1 MIQFLRGTSTAVSNE
16 NPVLA
21 AGQPFFETDTN
32 KIKIGNGVNQ
42 YNSLP
47 YINPDVTQS
56 AVDWSSITGKP
67 SEFPPEAHTHT
78 TSQITDLNLSEIT
91 TDIDNLQ
98 HNEANIIQTTG
109 ETVDRVNTLELQ
121 MSNKANTNHTHT
133 SSQITDLGSSFM
145 NKPTNT
151 GSSNQWLKRSSSNQG
166 TWSTLPT
173 ASASQAGMMPAT
185 LFSTLKDT
193 YEIIDAG
200 GTDGANGG
208 WIHLSNNIVIEW
220 QSIYVYDVSVNT
232 ALGDWYRSNAPY
244 LQTDY
249 PWQGI
254 NSVGYPMIQMNFVST
269 NNAAAL
275 IWINPTIS
283 YLPDYVPQCYLIRPV
298 TGTCT
303 GYISVFAIG
312 YNNYL

>member
-47 YINPDVTQS
+47 YINPDST
-56 AVDWSSITGKP
+56 SISTSWDSIENKP
-67 SEFPPEAHTHT
+67 STFPPSTHTHEIDDVNGLKLKMDSLDSLNNQVGSNISPRLDT
-78 TSQITDLNLSEIT
+78 VEGNITSINNELDSLSS
-91 TDIDNLQ
+91 
-98 HNEANIIQTTG
+98 NIG
-109 ETVDRVNTLELQ
+109 SKMNT
-121 MSNKANTNHTHT
+121 
-133 SSQITDLGSSFM
+133 
-145 NKPTNT
+145 PTNT
-151 GSSNQWLKRSSSNQG
+151 GSSNQWLKRSNSNQG

-173 ASASQAGMMPAT
+173 VTTSQAGMMPSD
-185 LFSTLKDT
+185 LFSKLRYTD
-193 YEIIDAG
+193 EIIDAG

-275 IWINPTIS
+275 IWINPTVS
-283 YLPDYVPQCYLIRPV
+283 YLPDYVPQCYLIRPT